1 MYNLL
6 KGTWALF
13 FGVGMMMLANGLQGS
28 LIGIRASLEGYSAS
42 AAGIIL
48 TGYYAGFLLGALY
61 IPQRI
66 KNVGHVRTFAALASI
81 ASISILIQSLHV
93 SFLGWFLMR
102 FISGICF
109 VGLYTVAES
118 WVNDL
123 TDNEHRGQ
131 ALSVYMIVSMAG
143 SAFGQLFL
151 NIANPETAT
160 LFMIVS
166 ILISISLVPIL
177 IVVSKQ
183 PDFSVAKF
191 FTIKELYKAS
201 PLGVVA
207 AIMTGLAHGTLWGI
221 GSIYGLKNGLSIEQV
236 SIFMFTFVI
245 GGAINQYLVGYL
257 SDKYDRRTI
266 IVIVTFL
273 ASIFAVLAVLI
284 GGSFIALIIITFI
297 FGGLT
302 VPLYA
307 LAIAHTND
315 FLEKD
320 EMVAASAGIQ
330 LAGGVGL
337 TIGPIIG
344 GLSLDLIG
352 ASGFW
357 IFLFLIHA
365 LLGVFGLF
373 RMQIR
378 EAVPLEEQGSTV
390 LVSSRTTATLME
402 LYPDAEESI
411 DPVE

>member
-42 AAGIIL
+42 ASGIIL

-123 TDNEHRGQ
+123 SDNEHRGQ

-166 ILISISLVPIL
+166 ILISVSLVPIL

-266 IVIVTFL
+266 IVIVAFL

-315 FLEKD
+315 FLAKD

>member
-81 ASISILIQSLHV
+81 ASISILIHSLHI
-93 SFLGWFLMR
+93 SFLGWFIMR
-102 FISGICF
+102 FISGMCF

-123 TDNEHRGQ
+123 SDNEHRGQ

-151 NIANPETAT
+151 NIADPETAT

-166 ILISISLVPIL
+166 VLISISLVPIL

-191 FTIKELYKAS
+191 FTVKELYKAS
-201 PLGVVA
+201 PLGVVTS
-207 AIMTGLAHGTLWGI
+207 IMTGLAHGTLWGI

-266 IVIVTFL
+266 IVIVAFL
-273 ASIFAVLAVLI
+273 ASIFSVLAVLI
-284 GGSFIALIIITFI
+284 GSSFTALIIITFI

-302 VPLYA
+302 VPLYP

-330 LAGGVGL
+330 LAAGIGL

-344 GLSLDLIG
+344 GLSIDFIG

-357 IFLFLIHA
+357 IYLFLIHA

-373 RMQIR
+373 RMQVR
-378 EAVPLEEQGSTV
+378 EAVPLNEQGSTV
-390 LVSSRTTATLME
+390 LVSSRTTATMME

>member
-81 ASISILIQSLHV
+81 ASISILIHSLHI
-93 SFLGWFLMR
+93 SFLGWFIMR
-102 FISGICF
+102 FISGMCF

-123 TDNEHRGQ
+123 SDNEHRGQ

-151 NIANPETAT
+151 NIADPETAT

-166 ILISISLVPIL
+166 VLISISLVPIL

-191 FTIKELYKAS
+191 FTVKELYKAS
-201 PLGVVA
+201 PLGVVTS
-207 AIMTGLAHGTLWGI
+207 IMTGLAHGTLWGI

-266 IVIVTFL
+266 IVIVAFL
-273 ASIFAVLAVLI
+273 ASIFSVLAVLI
-284 GGSFIALIIITFI
+284 GSSFIALIIITFI

-302 VPLYA
+302 VPLYP

-330 LAGGVGL
+330 LAAGIGL

-344 GLSLDLIG
+344 GLSIDFIG
-352 ASGFW
+352 ATGFW
-357 IFLFLIHA
+357 IYLFLIHA

-373 RMQIR
+373 RMQVR
-378 EAVPLEEQGSTV
+378 EAVPLNEQGSTV
-390 LVSSRTTATLME
+390 LVSSRTTATMME

>member
-42 AAGIIL
+42 ASGIIL

-123 TDNEHRGQ
+123 SDNEHRGQ

-166 ILISISLVPIL
+166 ILISVSLVPIL

-266 IVIVTFL
+266 IVIVAFL

>member
-42 AAGIIL
+42 ASGIIL

-131 ALSVYMIVSMAG
+131 ALSIYMIVSMAG

-266 IVIVTFL
+266 IVIVAFL

>member
-42 AAGIIL
+42 ASGIIL

-166 ILISISLVPIL
+166 ILISVSLVPIL

-266 IVIVTFL
+266 IVIVAFL

-315 FLEKD
+315 FLAKD

-390 LVSSRTTATLME
+390 LVSSRTTATLIE

>member
-1 MYNLL
+1 
-6 KGTWALF
+6 
-13 FGVGMMMLANGLQGS
+13 
-28 LIGIRASLEGYSAS
+28 
-42 AAGIIL
+42 
-48 TGYYAGFLLGALY
+48 
-61 IPQRI
+61 
-66 KNVGHVRTFAALASI
+66 
-81 ASISILIQSLHV
+81 
-93 SFLGWFLMR
+93 
-102 FISGICF
+102 
-109 VGLYTVAES
+109 
-118 WVNDL
+118 
-123 TDNEHRGQ
+123 
-131 ALSVYMIVSMAG
+131 
-143 SAFGQLFL
+143 
-151 NIANPETAT
+151 
-160 LFMIVS
+160 
-166 ILISISLVPIL
+166 
-177 IVVSKQ
+177 
-183 PDFSVAKF
+183 
-191 FTIKELYKAS
+191 
-201 PLGVVA
+201 
-207 AIMTGLAHGTLWGI
+207 
-221 GSIYGLKNGLSIEQV
+221 
-236 SIFMFTFVI
+236 MFTFVI

-284 GGSFIALIIITFI
+284 GGSFISLIIITFI

-315 FLEKD
+315 FLDKD

-378 EAVPLEEQGSTV
+378 EAMPLEEQGSTV